1 MAIGI
6 IPARFSS
13 TRFPGKS
20 LALLAGQPVIR
31 HVYRAASRA
40 ASLSAVWIA
49 TDDERIANAAESF
62 GAKVLMTRPDHVCGS
77 DRLVEALEHIGCG
90 AADIVVNIQGDEP
103 LLQTGVIDRCVRA
116 LEQNADADWTTLIYP
131 LENGADADNPNVVKV
146 VCDLRGFAL
155 YFSRLAIPFNRGG
168 TGLPVRFGHAG
179 LYAYRAEALRRF
191 ASCPPTPLEQ
201 SEKLEQLRA
210 LEHGMKILCV
220 EVERAYPGVDTPEDL
235 EHLEA
240 LVHHNQEL
248 LTRNHE

>member
-90 AADIVVNIQGDEP
+90 AADIVVNIQGDE
-103 LLQTGVIDRCVRA
+103 LL
-116 LEQNADADWTTLIYP
+116 L
-131 LENGADADNPNVVKV
+131 
-146 VCDLRGFAL
+146 
-155 YFSRLAIPFNRGG
+155 
-168 TGLPVRFGHAG
+168 
-179 LYAYRAEALRRF
+179 
-191 ASCPPTPLEQ
+191 
-201 SEKLEQLRA
+201 
-210 LEHGMKILCV
+210 
-220 EVERAYPGVDTPEDL
+220 
-235 EHLEA
+235 
-240 LVHHNQEL
+240 
-248 LTRNHE
+248 